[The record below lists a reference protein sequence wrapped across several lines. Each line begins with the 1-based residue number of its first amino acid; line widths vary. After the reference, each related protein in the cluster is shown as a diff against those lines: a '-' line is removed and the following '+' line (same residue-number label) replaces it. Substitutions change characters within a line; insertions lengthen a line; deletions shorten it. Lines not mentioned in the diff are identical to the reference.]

1 MTPFPVRA
9 ACGVFALAATL
20 SLVPTTGLAAAPAKK
35 ERAAASDTTAAA
47 ARTAAGAAAP
57 RAPAAAKAA
66 AKVTAKANAPAGA
79 KTAAKAAA
87 KAAPIALESN
97 LLKDLSWRS
106 VGPANMGGR
115 VADFAAI
122 EKRPATFY
130 AALGTGGLFK
140 TRNLGTTWSAQF
152 EKEAVASVGAVAVWQ
167 KNPEVVWVGT
177 GEANSRNSSS
187 WGNGVYR
194 SLDGGGEWEH
204 LGLEATQS
212 IARVVTDPADS
223 NVLYVAALG
232 RLWGENPERGVF
244 KTLDGGKHWSHVLKV
259 DARTGACDLKMDP
272 SNSSVLYAAFYA
284 RKRTPWSFT
293 GGGKTGGIFRTQDG
307 GRTWKKLAGGLPEE
321 TGRIGLDVYRRDPR
335 IVLAVVD
342 SDQGGHIAEFEEKSR
357 AGGVFRTMD
366 GGEHWER
373 LSAYTPRPFYFSQI
387 RVQPDDS
394 SRVYL
399 LGTDLWISDDGGRSF
414 RAGGAKNLHPDCHAM
429 WIDPANGD
437 HVMLGTDG
445 GTFLSHDRAATWD
458 FLNNLA
464 ISEFYNLALDNRDP
478 YNIYGGLQDNQTWGG
493 PSKTR
498 FEPEPFIGEQEHN
511 GILNDHWFCLGG
523 GDGFHV
529 AVDPVD
535 PDIVYYESQGGYLR
549 RLDLKTGKERHIRPS
564 NKEGEPVFRFNWN
577 TPFQISP
584 HDPSVL
590 WMGGNH
596 LFRLTDRGSK
606 WEMASPDLTTKN
618 PDRMATG
625 GSNAETH
632 CTIVTLSESPLA
644 AGRVWVGTDDGKVW
658 VTRDAGKSWSDLTK
672 NLKGVPE
679 GLYMSRIEASHHD
692 AETAYLA
699 IDGHRTNVFEPYAL
713 VTRDGGKSWSS
724 ITGNLPKNTP
734 VKVVREDL
742 ANPRLLFAGT
752 EFGIWTTLDGGA
764 HWVKLV
770 EGLPT
775 VAVDDIVIHP
785 RERDLVIGT
794 HGRSV
799 YVLDDITALERWGD
813 GVLRDPVTFFEPR
826 SATAYLHRTIGG
838 IWGQRMFSAKNAPFG
853 AYFNYFVRE
862 FNGEGVDFA
871 VADSAGRTVRK
882 LSGPG
887 TPGLH
892 RVTWDLQRTPH
903 ERMPRP
909 EWSDQPEFVKPGRY
923 TVTLTYGKR
932 PPIKQTVEV
941 KLAEGTEDPAN

>member
-1 MTPFPVRA
+1 MRPSAVRA
-9 ACGVFALAATL
+9 AFAAFASLAF
-20 SLVPTTGLAAAPAKK
+20 LALPPAPA
-35 ERAAASDTTAAA
+35 RAAESAAGKGTKAKQQPAAA
-47 ARTAAGAAAP
+47 AAGRP
-57 RAPAAAKAA
+57 KGKAA
-66 AKVTAKANAPAGA
+66 ATAVPLEPA
-79 KTAAKAAA
+79 
-87 KAAPIALESN
+87 
-97 LLKDLSWRS
+97 LLKDFAWRS

-115 VADFAAI
+115 VSDFAAV

-130 AALGTGGLFK
+130 VALGTGGIFK
-140 TRNLGTTWSAQF
+140 TGNMGTTWSPVF
-152 EKEAVASVGAVAVWQ
+152 EKEAVASVGAIAVWQ
-167 KNPEVVWVGT
+167 KNPDVVWAGT

-194 SLDGGGEWEH
+194 SLDGGGKWEAV
-204 LGLEATQS
+204 GLEATHT

-244 KTLDGGKHWSHVLKV
+244 RTRDGGRHWDHVLKV
-259 DARTGACDLKMDP
+259 DARTGACDLAMDP
-272 SNSSVLYAAFYA
+272 SHPNVLYAALYA

-293 GGGKTGGIFRTQDG
+293 GGGRTGGIFRTTDG
-307 GRTWKKLAGGLPEE
+307 GGSWKKLTGGLPEE
-321 TGRIGLDVYRRDPR
+321 TGRIGLSIYRGNPK
-335 IVLAVVD
+335 IVMAVVE
-342 SDQGGHIAEFEEKSR
+342 SDLGGHIAEFEEKSR
-357 AGGVFRTMD
+357 AGGVFRSAD

-373 LSAYTPRPFYFSQI
+373 LSAFAPRPFYFSQI
-387 RVQPDDS
+387 RIQPNDS

-399 LGTDLWISDDGGRSF
+399 LGTDLWISDDGGRTF
-414 RAGGAKNLHPDCHAM
+414 RAGGARNLHPDCHAM

-445 GTFLSHDRAATWD
+445 GTFLSHDRASTWD

-464 ISEFYNLALDNRDP
+464 IGEFYNLAVDNRDP
-478 YNIYGGLQDNQTWGG
+478 YFIYGGLQDNQTWGG

-498 FEPEPFIGEQEHN
+498 FEPEPFIGDQEHN
-511 GILNDHWFCLGG
+511 GILNDDWFCLGG

-529 AVDPVD
+529 AVDPEN
-535 PDIVYYESQGGYLR
+535 PDLVYYESQGGYLH
-549 RLDLKTGKERHIRPS
+549 RLNLATGKERHLRPS

-596 LFRLTDRGSK
+596 LFRLYERGTR
-606 WEMASPDLTTKN
+606 WEMASPDLTTRN

-632 CTIVTLSESPLA
+632 CTIVTLSESPLK
-644 AGRVWVGTDDGKVW
+644 AGTIWVGTDDGKVW
-658 VTRDAGKSWSDLTK
+658 VTRDAGKSWDDLTK
-672 NLKGVPE
+672 NLKGVPP

-692 AETAYLA
+692 PNVAYLA
-699 IDGHRTNVFEPYAL
+699 VDGHRTNDFAPHLLA
-713 VTRDGGKSWSS
+713 TRDGGKSWTSVA
-724 ITGNLPKNTP
+724 GDLPRNAP

-764 HWVKLV
+764 HWVKV
-770 EGLPT
+770 AEGLPT

-799 YVLDDITALERWGD
+799 YVLDDITPLERWSD
-813 GVLRDPVTFFEPR
+813 GVLRDPVTFFVPR

-838 IWGQRMFSAKNAPFG
+838 VWGQRIFSARNPAFG
-853 AYFNYFVRE
+853 AYFNYFVRAYT
-862 FNGEGVDFA
+862 GDGVDFA
-871 VADSAGRTVRK
+871 VADSAGRPVRK

-892 RVTWDLQRTPH
+892 RVAWDLQRDPK
-903 ERMPRP
+903 ERIDRP
-909 EWSDQPEFVKPGRY
+909 EWSGQPEFVKPGKY

-941 KLAEGTEDPAN
+941 KLAPGAEDEGS